1 MSSTNGKADAPGTE
15 LATPETV
22 AAFLTELA
30 AVKGYSRATIAAYE
44 DDLAQFEA
52 YLAGRGLSLGAPEG
66 LGREQVR
73 GFLAELHRRRVAKTS
88 MGRKLSTLRGFFKY
102 QLQKKRLTADPTAGL
117 KNPKAERRGPRALN
131 ADEAVAL
138 VTPAGA
144 TPAGAGSAAACR
156 DLALAELL
164 YGSGLRVSEALGL
177 DLDDVDLSQ
186 GIVRV
191 LGKGSKERIAPLS
204 DASRERLREYWRR
217 RGELGPGPTELAVFL
232 GAKGTRLNRR
242 QAARIIDALAKG
254 AGLARHAH
262 PHMLRHSFATH
273 LLESGADLRSVQEL
287 LGHEHLTTTTRYTHL
302 DLARIVGIYDQA
314 HPRSDQAGQSK
325 DEGKD
330 A

>member
-1 MSSTNGKADAPGTE
+1 MSWTNGKADAGGSAPVP
-15 LATPETV
+15 APETV
-22 AAFLTELA
+22 AGFLAYLSA
-30 AVKGYSRATIAAYE
+30 QKGYSPATLAAYAA
-44 DDLAQFEA
+44 DLAEFEGW
-52 YLAGRGLSLGAPEG
+52 LAGRNLTLAAPET
-66 LGREQVR
+66 LSREQAR
-73 GFLAELHRRRVAKTS
+73 GFLAELHRKRTAKSS

-102 QLQKKRLTADPTAGL
+102 QLQKKRLAVDPMAGL

-138 VTPAGA
+138 VSP
-144 TPAGAGSAAACR
+144 GAGQPAADGSVTACR

-191 LGKGSKERIAPLS
+191 MGKGGKQRLAPLS
-204 DASRERLREYWRR
+204 DASRERLDQYQRR
-217 RGELGPGPTELAVFL
+217 RGELGPELTEKALFL
-232 GAKGTRLNRR
+232 GARGARLNRR
-242 QAARIIDALAKG
+242 QAGRIIDALGKE

-287 LGHEHLTTTTRYTHL
+287 LGHAHLTTTTRYTHL
-302 DLARIVGIYDQA
+302 DLARITRIYDKA
-314 HPRSDQAGQSK
+314 HPRSDES
-325 DEGKD
+325 DST
-330 A
+330 